1 MCRKDEEFEDMC
13 EIFIEQ
19 QGFSSK
25 ESLLNQLWEMLTDE
39 DIKELAKLER
49 EESPISWHGET
60 DETVAHAR
68 LHTYDK
74 ETLCESIVQHWRTG
88 KLN

>member
-1 MCRKDEEFEDMC
+1 MDDDEFEDMC
-13 EIFIEQ
+13 EMFVEQ

-25 ESLLNQLWEMLTDE
+25 ESLVEQLWEMLTDE

-49 EESPISWHGET
+49 KESPISWHGET
-60 DETVAHAR
+60 DDAVVAHAR

-74 ETLCESIVQHWRTG
+74 ETLCDTIVQIWGTG
-88 KLN
+88 KLD